1 MKGRLQLAL
10 AVAAG
15 YFLGRRHKLR
25 WATALAAAGA
35 VGGIGHVAG
44 GGILGKGAKL
54 LGASP
59 EMEEMVGRLRTELT
73 EVGKAAAVAAA
84 GKQIDTLTT
93 KLHDRAESLRTPAVP
108 APRAESEEGAEEPE
122 YDEYDEYEEGA
133 EEEEPETRRPKAK
146 TRRGRPVRT
155 ISRSGR

>member
-35 VGGIGHVAG
+35 VGGIGRVAG
-44 GGILGKGAKL
+44 GGLLGKGAKM

-59 EMEEMVGRLRTELT
+59 EMEQMVGRLREELT
-73 EVGKAAAVAAA
+73 EVGKAAAVAATN
-84 GKQIDTLTT
+84 KQLDSLTT
-93 KLHDRAESLRTPAVP
+93 KLHDRAESLRSPGVP
-108 APRAESEEGAEEPE
+108 SARRSEEEAEEPE
-122 YDEYDEYEEGA
+122 AEYEE
-133 EEEEPETRRPKAK
+133 EEEEEEETRRPKAARRERPTRTL
-146 TRRGRPVRT
+146 TRRGR
-155 ISRSGR
+155 